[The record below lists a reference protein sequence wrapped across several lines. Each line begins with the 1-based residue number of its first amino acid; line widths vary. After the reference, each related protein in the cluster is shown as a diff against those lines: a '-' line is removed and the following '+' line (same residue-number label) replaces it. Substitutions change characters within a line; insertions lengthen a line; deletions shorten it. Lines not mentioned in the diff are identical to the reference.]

1 MLTRYITALFWLF
14 VLLWLTRIGNQSP
27 VENQMPD
34 IAYYIV
40 ALFIVWVLA
49 WPEWILAILQ
59 FKNKNVKEW
68 TDGS

>member
-14 VLLWLTRIGNQSP
+14 VLLWLTLIGSKTP
-27 VENQMPD
+27 VDNQMPD
-34 IAYYIV
+34 IVYYIV

-59 FKNKNVKEW
+59 FKNKNDKS
-68 TDGS
+68 GNIS

>member
-14 VLLWLTRIGNQSP
+14 VLLWLTRIWNQSP
-27 VENQMPD
+27 IENQVPD

-59 FKNKNVKEW
+59 FKNKNVKDW
-68 TDGS
+68 TNGS

>member
-14 VLLWLTRIGNQSP
+14 VLLWLTWIGSKSP
-27 VENQMPD
+27 ADNQMPD

-59 FKNKNVKEW
+59 FKNKNDKDW
-68 TDGS
+68 TNSS